1 MNKILPNTKYDI
13 GQMSNASNVGWL
25 TLTLALEIKQSIH
38 SAGHEG
44 QDSFLSPVALSNI
57 QIWHLCSLYM
67 YCTKKP
73 WH

>member
-1 MNKILPNTKYDI
+1 MNKILPNIKYDI

-25 TLTLALEIKQSIH
+25 PSTLALEIKQSVH
-38 SAGHEG
+38 SASHEG
-44 QDSFLSPVALSNI
+44 QDSFLSPVPLPNI
-57 QIWHLCSLYM
+57 QIWHV